1 MTTALGVV
9 LALTSVEGCDGPGP
23 LTAAEVRWRWRHGS
37 IRSLEVIDDGVALT
51 IDCPA
56 EHGVGV
62 VATVTL
68 LTREVREFERRDP
81 LLRRDPFEFVAWRR
95 CHDEAEALSAAGQR
109 AAPSA
114 GGAAVR

>member
-1 MTTALGVV
+1 VQ
-9 LALTSVEGCDGPGP
+9 
-23 LTAAEVRWRWRHGS
+23 
-37 IRSLEVIDDGVALT
+37 VIDDGVALI

-95 CHDEAEALSAAGQR
+95 CHDEAEALRVLGTITNPHASDF
-109 AAPSA
+109 
-114 GGAAVR
+114 